1 MELIEVSPIPS
12 QSFGFRAGGNDYEIS
27 LRFIN
32 GDGPGCIMVY
42 DLLVNDS
49 PVCRGF
55 RIEVGEL
62 LIPYR
67 YQEVNGNLIF
77 DIPVDQK
84 ADYREFGSTQNLY
97 YLTAEE
103 TEAFRA
109 N

>member
-12 QSFGFRAGGNDYEIS
+12 QSFGFRAGDNDYEIT

-42 DLLVNDS
+42 DLSVNDA
-49 PVCRGF
+49 VLCEGF

-67 YQEVNGNLIF
+67 YQEVSGNLIF
-77 DIPVDQK
+77 NIPVDQK
-84 ADYREFGSTQNLY
+84 ADYRELGSTQNLY

-109 N
+109 D